1 MRDRSRSVAR
11 GGVKAEDPLDTAA
24 CVETCVVKTR
34 YQILYKRI
42 ERVSRVVCS
51 ICCVVDLVVEGVR
64 RWALFG
70 LRGRP
75 QKISAVG

>member
-1 MRDRSRSVAR
+1 MTVWRKEAWVSWKVVDL
-11 GGVKAEDPLDTAA
+11 GVE
-24 CVETCVVKTR
+24 E
-34 YQILYKRI
+34 
-42 ERVSRVVCS
+42 
-51 ICCVVDLVVEGVR
+51 VVDLVVEGVR